1 MKITLDVT
9 DELFTALVDAVAAK
23 VAGPS
28 PRKPLTV
35 QQAASATGLHRDTI
49 YRNIE
54 AGTIR
59 TVPGIGRKKL
69 IPASEIDRL
78 IGGQP

>member
-1 MKITLDVT
+1 VKLYIELT
-9 DELFTALVDAVAAK
+9 DAQLAELVDAVAAK

-28 PRKPLTV
+28 PRKPYTV
-35 QQAASATGLHRDTI
+35 QQYADATGAHRDTI

-54 AGTIR
+54 AGIIR
-59 TVPGIGRKKL
+59 TVPGMGRKKL